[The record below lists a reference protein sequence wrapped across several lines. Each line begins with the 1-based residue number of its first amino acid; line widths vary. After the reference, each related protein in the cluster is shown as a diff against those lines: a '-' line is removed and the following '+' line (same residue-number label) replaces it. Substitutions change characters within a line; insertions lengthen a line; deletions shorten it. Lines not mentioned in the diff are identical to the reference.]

1 MEEQKKEIDEKEKI
15 KEENKEKLKEEE
27 PKKEEKEKPKE
38 EKKENKTTAQPV
50 EINPFLN
57 PMLISSNAINNL
69 F

>member
-1 MEEQKKEIDEKEKI
+1 MKLLKKKKKSQKKK
-15 KEENKEKLKEEE
+15 
-27 PKKEEKEKPKE
+27 
-38 EKKENKTTAQPV
+38 KKENKTTAQPV